1 MTANILLIGLVL
13 ALLIASAV
21 GLRLYGERIG
31 GEIRSR
37 LEALEKNLDRG
48 ERLAREESSRQRT
61 ETQELQRNTREE
73 ITGAVKKANDALLLN
88 LQQLT
93 QSNAAK
99 LDAVRETVESRLDK
113 VRAAM
118 EDRLGQM
125 RADNNKNLEQMRH
138 TVDEKLQG
146 TLEKRLGES
155 FKLVTERLEQVHKGL
170 GEMQTLAAGVGDL
183 KRVLTNVKT
192 RGVMGEVQLN
202 ALLQDLLAADQYA
215 ANVVVQPGSAE
226 RVDFAIRLP
235 GRGTDAAA
243 PLWLPIDAKFPM
255 EDYQRLVAAQD
266 AADAAAVAEA
276 GHRLETTIRTVAAG
290 IAAKYIHPPETTD
303 FAFLFLPTESL
314 FAEVLRRPGLFETI
328 QRVHRVTIAGPTTL
342 ASLLMSLQMG
352 FRTLAIEQRSSE
364 VWDLLSRV
372 KTEFGKFGEAL
383 ARVRKK
389 LHEAT
394 TSIEDVT
401 VRKRAMESALKTV
414 QTLPTAA
421 APDVMPPGP
430 APENGVADAKGTAGR
445 PEP

>member
-1 MTANILLIGLVL
+1 
-13 ALLIASAV
+13 
-21 GLRLYGERIG
+21 
-31 GEIRSR
+31 
-37 LEALEKNLDRG
+37 
-48 ERLAREESSRQRT
+48 
-61 ETQELQRNTREE
+61 
-73 ITGAVKKANDALLLN
+73 
-88 LQQLT
+88 
-93 QSNAAK
+93 
-99 LDAVRETVESRLDK
+99 
-113 VRAAM
+113 
-118 EDRLGQM
+118 
-125 RADNNKNLEQMRH
+125 
-138 TVDEKLQG
+138 
-146 TLEKRLGES
+146 
-155 FKLVTERLEQVHKGL
+155 
-170 GEMQTLAAGVGDL
+170 MQTLAAGVGDL